1 MKIRLNQTRSRF
13 TRKLAFLLI
22 FSFFLLPGLFAQAI
36 NEVNPIVGVDLLD
49 LDNDGLKDA
58 EVNTNYL
65 RIVISSKTGAPSVYY
80 LKGFNFEEHILP
92 VSALD
97 LGAKIDEPYMKPF
110 VSEITDF
117 PFTSGYNI
125 EFEDEDQNHFVIKA
139 IANIRGAEDSEDNI
153 SLVKRY
159 VIGKW
164 DYFFTVEHIITN
176 LGDKKIFVGDEE
188 KGSLKFTYGPGLFM
202 EPYGAISL
210 LALEADDKMQS
221 FKDHEKLN
229 ALGSISG
236 ALNGIGIKDQYF
248 CLLLESMGENI
259 KTKVSVFDT
268 QFKRTPESQTI
279 KQRGALL
286 DCTLP
291 MFSLDANDSK
301 TYTFRVY
308 AGPVKLDELQ
318 KINRTSV
325 SEYGF
330 LSTILMRTLQFFHS
344 IWPNYG
350 LAIILLTIL
359 VRIVLY
365 PLTLKQTRSMAA
377 MQKIA
382 PKVQDLKDR
391 YKENPQKLNEEILKL
406 YQKNQ
411 VNPLGGCLPLLLQL
425 PVLIALYNTI
435 RIAVELRKTPF
446 LWLTDLSKGD
456 PTLILPIS
464 IAVLMYITQA
474 RQPGVDP
481 QQKQMFAMMPMFM
494 FIITWT
500 LPAGLLIY
508 WFASSVLGILQQY
521 QARQIMASMKE
532 E

>member
-1 MKIRLNQTRSRF
+1 MKSNLNKTGPYF
-13 TRKLAFLLI
+13 NGTIAFFLI
-22 FSFFLLPGLFAQAI
+22 FTFLFAT
-36 NEVNPIVGVDLLD
+36 GVFAQTEPVKEFKRGAVVQED

-58 EVNTNYL
+58 EIDTDFL

-80 LKGFNFEEHILP
+80 LKGSNFEENILP
-92 VSALD
+92 VSAID
-97 LGAKIDEPYMKPF
+97 LGAKIDEPFLKPF
-110 VSEITDF
+110 ISELSDISFDA
-117 PFTSGYNI
+117 GYKI
-125 EFEDEDQNHFVIKA
+125 ETEEEEPGYYVVKA
-139 IANIRGAEDSEDNI
+139 IANISVAESGGQNI

-159 VIGKW
+159 IIGKR

-176 LGDKKIFVGDEE
+176 LGDNKTFVGDES
-188 KGSLKFTYGPGLFM
+188 KGSLKFSYGPGLFM
-202 EPYGAISL
+202 EPYGPITL
-210 LALEADDKMQS
+210 LALETEDKMQS
-221 FKDHEKLN
+221 FKEHDKLN
-229 ALGSISG
+229 ALGSVSG
-236 ALNGIGIKDQYF
+236 ALNGVGIKDQYF
-248 CLLLESMGENI
+248 CLLMENLGDENI
-259 KTKVSVFDT
+259 RVNSNVFDAQFHRNT
-268 QFKRTPESQTI
+268 QTL
-279 KQRGALL
+279 KQRGAVL
-286 DCTLP
+286 DCILP
-291 MFSLDANDSK
+291 MFSLEAKDSK
-301 TYTFRVY
+301 TFKFRVY
-308 AGPVKLDELQ
+308 AGPIILDELV
-318 KINRTSV
+318 KINRSSV

-330 LSTILMRTLQFFHS
+330 LSTILMRTLQFFYS
-344 IWPNYG
+344 LFPNYG
-350 LAIILLTIL
+350 LAIILLTIM

-365 PLTLKQTRSMAA
+365 PLTLKQTKSMAA

-406 YQKNQ
+406 YQKNN

-446 LWLTDLSKGD
+446 LWITDLSKGD
-456 PTLILPIS
+456 PTLILPIA

-474 RQPGVDP
+474 KQPGVDP

-500 LPAGLLIY
+500 LPAGLLVY

-521 QARQIMASMKE
+521 QAKQIMANMKE